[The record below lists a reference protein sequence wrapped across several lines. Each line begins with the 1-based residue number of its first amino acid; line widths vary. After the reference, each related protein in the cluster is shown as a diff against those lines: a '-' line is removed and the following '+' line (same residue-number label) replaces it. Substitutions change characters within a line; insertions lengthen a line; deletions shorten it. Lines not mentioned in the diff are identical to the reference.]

1 MKQLCLAGCEVT
13 EVIADH
19 TSFAVPGR
27 LDLARLPIGNAAV
40 QRLAPDPE
48 KLQQLN
54 LEATRIDPGLGAWLQ
69 RAKNLNEVDLSW
81 TTVGDAAIESLRDA
95 AKITT
100 LWMTGTQIS
109 DQSVNPILEMPVLK
123 SVDVQRTNVS
133 AAGVQRLQTVGS
145 RLDVNPLQLRT
156 E

>member
-1 MKQLCLAGCEVT
+1 MT
-13 EVIADH
+13 
-19 TSFAVPGR
+19 
-27 LDLARLPIGNAAV
+27 
-40 QRLAPDPE
+40 
-48 KLQQLN
+48 
-54 LEATRIDPGLGAWLQ
+54 
-69 RAKNLNEVDLSW
+69 VDCRYYI
-81 TTVGDAAIESLRDA
+81 THCA
-95 AKITT
+95 ITT